1 MFYEFLGCCANLYAY
16 DRYATEMMECIIALY
31 AALIDMIHLG
41 TSQPVYFGD
50 KINQSLLT
58 AHFCSI

>member
-1 MFYEFLGCCANLYAY
+1 MNFWDAVLNLYAY
-16 DRYATEMMECIIALY
+16 DRYAAEMMECIIALS

-41 TSQPVYFGD
+41 TSQPVCFGD
-50 KINQSLLT
+50 EINQSLLT